1 MWFVFGPDLGKR
13 YLSQHLIRKRNKFP
27 DQMLEKWRRTYQLN
41 ARFAEAEIASK
52 DRTNH
57 LWIWGK
63 LDKRMMG
70 VMTML
75 MHQNSQLCRNME
87 RGKRLSGYTR
97 RCQKSLQSVLEDKV
111 NARRYQQLQ
120 RKYVSQWIFH
130 KLCIS
135 IESPTR
141 IIRKKSWG
149 WAVPSS
155 APTLLSV
162 A

>member
-1 MWFVFGPDLGKR
+1 MVSLSISQPCLEWAFPSSDPACHMRLSNFTRFGPDLGKR

-87 RGKRLSGYTR
+87 RGKRLAGYTR
-97 RCQKSLQSVLEDKV
+97 RCQKSLQSVLENKI
-111 NARRYQQLQ
+111 NARHCQQLQ
-120 RKYVSQWIFH
+120 SKMCRK
-130 KLCIS
+130 
-135 IESPTR
+135 
-141 IIRKKSWG
+141 
-149 WAVPSS
+149 
-155 APTLLSV
+155 
-162 A
+162 